1 MQATHYAF
9 WNMQKGMRPVVS
21 TKLTRAEFSRQADLE
36 PLLLGPSAMS
46 VAQPRLGAAR
56 DLSSVGNIGS

>member
-1 MQATHYAF
+1 M
-9 WNMQKGMRPVVS
+9 S

-36 PLLLGPSAMS
+36 PLLPGPSATS
-46 VAQPRLGAAR
+46 VAQPQLGAAR